1 MIQIIDDVLPQ
12 SYADEIQSFIF
23 QTMNFDWYMLEDI
36 TYTNTPHFANLSEQ
50 DKTIGFTHSLL
61 MEGQE
66 SRYFNLFKIIPHSAI
81 QKSTITNSFQ
91 YLKARCFLQL
101 PSLEAKHNNVHVDMP
116 GPHLVCLY
124 YINDSDGDTLLF
136 DKDYKTVI
144 QSVTPKK
151 NRAVLFDGSIPHCS
165 SSPTIGK
172 RCVVNFNIL
181 I

>member
-12 SYADEIQSFIF
+12 SYANEIESFVF
-23 QTMNFDWYMLEDI
+23 QNLSFDWYMLEDI
-36 TYTNTPHFANLSEQ
+36 TYTNTPQFAQLAEE

-66 SRYFNLFKIIPHSAI
+66 SRFFNIFKIIPHLAT
-81 QKSTITNSFQ
+81 QKSGITNSFQ

-101 PSLEAKHNNVHVDMP
+101 PSDGKHNNVHTDMP

-124 YINDSDGDTLLF
+124 YINDSDGDTVLF
-136 DKDYKTVI
+136 DKDRKTVL
-144 QSVTPKK
+144 QSVKPKK
-151 NRAVLFDGSIPHCS
+151 NRVVLFDGSIPHCS

-172 RCVVNFNIL
+172 RCVVNFNIM